1 MRQLGNFCSA
11 WINDSQGG
19 SIAEGLFNLDADYR
33 VTFSGVCSCCE
44 NKVCIGN
51 FSYAV
56 GHSTASKGC
65 RQTGDSGSVSE
76 TGAVVDTVG
85 TEHRPGEFV
94 HEIVFF
100 VCATG

>member
-19 SIAEGLFNLDADYR
+19 SIAEGLLTWMPIR

-56 GHSTASKGC
+56 GHSTASKAAA
-65 RQTGDSGSVSE
+65 RP
-76 TGAVVDTVG
+76 ATVG
-85 TEHRPGEFV
+85 ACQRRAQWSILLVPSTALANLFMR
-94 HEIVFF
+94 
-100 VCATG
+100 